1 MLDRVQLKYEAKA
14 ITKNAKESAYVFT
27 LIYLAIGLV
36 LDGIDYLVSG
46 SPQTEVYGYLADY
59 MPEAAVY
66 LVLFSLRARMQA
78 SLMLSGVGK
87 SGSPAPK
94 PTTSM
99 PWAFIFL
106 YMESM
111 AMVEDAWTASARVD
125 SGFMQIRSFILIQMS
140 HTFLSG
146 GYYSLPRR
154 KMQEF
159 FLCFSEFMQFG
170 EI

>member
-66 LVLFSLRARMQA
+66 LR
-78 SLMLSGVGK
+78 GTEPH
-87 SGSPAPK
+87 PAP
-94 PTTSM
+94 
-99 PWAFIFL
+99 A
-106 YMESM
+106 
-111 AMVEDAWTASARVD
+111 DA
-125 SGFMQIRSFILIQMS
+125 
-140 HTFLSG
+140 G
-146 GYYSLPRR
+146 GVVRLHRDIAGDGGAGRGVHPVHHERAQGAYHPLHHPV
-154 KMQEF
+154 
-159 FLCFSEFMQFG
+159 
-170 EI
+170 